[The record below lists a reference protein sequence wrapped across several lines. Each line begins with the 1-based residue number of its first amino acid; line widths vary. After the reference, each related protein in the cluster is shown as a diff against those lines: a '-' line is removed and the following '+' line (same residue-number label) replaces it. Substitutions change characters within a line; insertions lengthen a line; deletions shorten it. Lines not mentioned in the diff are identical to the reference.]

1 MADATKRVVNG
12 TQYSEL
18 SQQQI
23 KTKPAVKKKVKS
35 KSSSLLIMKWVFP
48 SVLVVFIIFMAY
60 IFVEASITRLNW
72 EIHQQIE
79 MNEKQ
84 LMDNEKIR
92 LEIAK
97 KKSLDRIEDL
107 ASRELGMVKAANI
120 DFMIVS
126 ENMVPQ
132 GVLKA
137 DAGETF
143 EDVSEQQSWIKEII
157 DFLIFWKD
165 H

>member
-1 MADATKRVVNG
+1 MADATKQAVNG

-18 SQQQI
+18 SQQQT

-35 KSSSLLIMKWVFP
+35 QTSSLLIMKWVFP
-48 SVLVVFIIFMAY
+48 SILVVFIIFMAY
-60 IFVEASITRLNW
+60 IFVEASITRLNL

-84 LMDNEKIR
+84 LMDNEKLR
-92 LEIAK
+92 VEIAK

-107 ASRELGMVKAANI
+107 ALRELGMVKAANI

-126 ENMVPQ
+126 GNMVPQ
-132 GVLKA
+132 GVLKENP
-137 DAGETF
+137 GEAA
-143 EDVSEQQSWIKEII
+143 EDVPEQQSWIKEII